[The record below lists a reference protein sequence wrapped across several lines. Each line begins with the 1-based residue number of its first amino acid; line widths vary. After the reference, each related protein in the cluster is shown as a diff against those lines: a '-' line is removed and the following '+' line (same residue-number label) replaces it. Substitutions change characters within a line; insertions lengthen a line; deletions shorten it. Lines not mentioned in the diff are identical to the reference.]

1 MALWLIPV
9 DFILIATRRLGES
22 RNPSARATEI
32 KQNIE
37 KRGRGRG
44 DVGDECVCCVL
55 GTLARKNIMVYYS
68 DNLTIQGRGK

>member
-9 DFILIATRRLGES
+9 DFICTANKRQPKRRQP
-22 RNPSARATEI
+22 RARATEI

-37 KRGRGRG
+37 KQGEGRG

-68 DNLTIQGRGK
+68 GNLR